1 MLATVRSITWTVVN
15 GLVITV
21 LIVVGFLY
29 GLILG

>member
-21 LIVVGFLY
+21 LIVAGFLY